1 MKWKLYAEEAAK
13 LDAQL
18 SYITG
23 GSSWKAD
30 SVLPEQG
37 DDLVLTG
44 WVSIQNKTG
53 KVFEN
58 AKIKLV
64 AGDVHKEAPDQRG
77 MLTEAFAM
85 SARQS
90 APKVESEKFDEFH
103 VYRLPLPATLY
114 DGETKQ
120 VEFIRSEKVATKRF
134 YVYDGA
140 SLPWLAR
147 SWQDDGEPKL
157 RREQSWGCGDLPGV

>member
-1 MKWKLYAEEAAK
+1 MEAVCGRSGK
-13 LDAQL
+13 VGCSTQL
-18 SYITG
+18 HHRRIEL
-23 GSSWKAD
+23 KAD
-30 SVLPEQG
+30 YNLVLPEQG

-114 DGETKQ
+114 DGETK
-120 VEFIRSEKVATKRF
+120 TGG
-134 YVYDGA
+134 VY
-140 SLPWLAR
+140 P
-147 SWQDDGEPKL
+147 Q
-157 RREQSWGCGDLPGV
+157 REGGDKAILCL